1 MAPPLPATSTIAL
14 RLFWGDMP
22 LSRLHQYPGHHH
34 SGCHAISYHQHDR
47 LLKYRTRS
55 IPEESNPN
63 SIMYVVSRVEIFYV
77 FSRKNITVQQV
88 GLAYGPIRA
97 CSYSYT
103 AQAAGPQR
111 SPRKASLT
119 PGSADAM
126 REKSMFA
133 AYIDASVGHS

>member
-1 MAPPLPATSTIAL
+1 M
-14 RLFWGDMP
+14 
-22 LSRLHQYPGHHH
+22 
-34 SGCHAISYHQHDR
+34 
-47 LLKYRTRS
+47 
-55 IPEESNPN
+55 
-63 SIMYVVSRVEIFYV
+63 
-77 FSRKNITVQQV
+77 QQV

-133 AYIDASVGHS
+133 AYIAASVGHL